1 MKIGII
7 GAMEVEVQM
16 LKQIMKN
23 VNVTQFS
30 GIDYYSGI
38 ILDVDVVVAQAGI
51 GKVNAA
57 VCAEAMILKYEP
69 TAIINIG
76 VAGGLSGE
84 LKVGDIAVADSVV
97 EHDMDTSVFGDP
109 VGFISGINMV
119 NIPCAA
125 WVIEA
130 LKNAAEEIDDVKTV
144 CGTIVSGDQF
154 VSSKE
159 KKTQLL
165 ERFHGVATEMEGA
178 SIGHV
183 CYMNDVP
190 FGVLRA
196 ISDSADDEADM
207 SFNEFCDM
215 AAKNSLM
222 VILDFLEI
230 VKDKNKEELK

>member
-7 GAMEVEVQM
+7 GAMAVEVQM
-16 LKQIMKN
+16 LKDIMQN
-23 VNVTQFS
+23 VHVSTIS
-30 GIDYYSGI
+30 GIEYCAGI
-38 ILDVDVVVAQAGI
+38 ISGVEVVVAQAGV

-69 TAIINIG
+69 SAIINIG
-76 VAGGLSGE
+76 VAGGLSAK
-84 LKVGDIAVADSVV
+84 LKVGDIAVADTVV

-109 VGFISGINMV
+109 LGFITGINMV
-119 NIPCAA
+119 NIPCAQWITETLQQGA
-125 WVIEA
+125 
-130 LKNAAEEIDDVKTV
+130 KKIDGVVTV

-154 VSSKE
+154 ISSKE
-159 KKTQLL
+159 KKIQLVD
-165 ERFHGVATEMEGA
+165 RFNAVATEMEGA

-183 CYMNDVP
+183 CYMNEVP

-215 AAKNSLM
+215 AAKNSLK
-222 VILDFLEI
+222 VILSFLEI
-230 VKDKNKEELK
+230 VKEKNI